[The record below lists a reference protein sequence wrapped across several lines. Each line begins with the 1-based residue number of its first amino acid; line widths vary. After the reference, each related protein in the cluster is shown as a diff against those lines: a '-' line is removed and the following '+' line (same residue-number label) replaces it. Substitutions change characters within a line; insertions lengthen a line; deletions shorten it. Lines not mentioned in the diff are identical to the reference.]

1 MNKRERVLA
10 AIAHRE
16 GDRVPKGEV
25 AIEHEFAQAMVEA
38 YPELA
43 AQHQPPPCPSPALA
57 LEAQVRAMLHMDL
70 WIVGDWPRPQ
80 IGSTPEGY
88 ALRRDV
94 WGRVIVDSGASTE
107 TLAYPI
113 ADIEQAGDYRF
124 PSVEAIPGDDLRW
137 VVEHT
142 DYLPG
147 GIINSVFEDVYN
159 LVGFEQYMMV
169 LASEPEKLRPLAQQC
184 AAFEVAKACRFL
196 DLGAEMILIVEDI
209 AHNTGTFVSPRALR
223 SEIFPTM
230 RWQVAEIKRYRQ
242 APVLFHSDGDLN
254 TVLDD
259 IVACGYDGLH
269 SLQPS
274 ANMDIARIKARYGQR
289 LCLMGNIDINYVLPF
304 GSPEEVEK
312 AVRETM
318 RVAAPGGGYILST
331 CNTLIRAIPPRNALA
346 MYRAGERPFH
356 SERISHASDR
366 GQTGDLLDRCQ

>member
-43 AQHQPPPCPSPALA
+43 AQHQPPPCPSAALA
-57 LEAQVRAMLHMDL
+57 LEAQVRAMLNMDL

-80 IGSTPEGY
+80 IGTTPEGY

-113 ADIEQAGDYRF
+113 ADIEQAGDYCF

-159 LVGFEQYMMV
+159 LVGFEQYMMI

-196 DLGAEMILIVEDI
+196 DLGAEM
-209 AHNTGTFVSPRALR
+209 
-223 SEIFPTM
+223 
-230 RWQVAEIKRYRQ
+230 
-242 APVLFHSDGDLN
+242 
-254 TVLDD
+254 
-259 IVACGYDGLH
+259 
-269 SLQPS
+269 
-274 ANMDIARIKARYGQR
+274 
-289 LCLMGNIDINYVLPF
+289 
-304 GSPEEVEK
+304 
-312 AVRETM
+312 
-318 RVAAPGGGYILST
+318 ILST